1 MVDAHII
8 TGFAYGQ
15 QWLGAGVTVCVPL
28 VLAKSWVAVGLAQI
42 ATNDAP
48 QESPSTQAKAH
59 KVRTKKAA

>member
-8 TGFAYGQ
+8 TGFAHGQ

-28 VLAKSWVAVGLAQI
+28 VLAKSWVAAGLAQV

-48 QESPSTQAKAH
+48 QESQITQAKAH